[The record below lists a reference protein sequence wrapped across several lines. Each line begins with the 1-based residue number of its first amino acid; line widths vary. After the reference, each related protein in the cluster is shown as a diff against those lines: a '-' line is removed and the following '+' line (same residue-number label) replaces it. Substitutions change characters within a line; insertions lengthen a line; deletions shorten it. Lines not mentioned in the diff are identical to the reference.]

1 MIAEAAESRTNISL
15 PFESAR
21 KPLSANLGA
30 VSVLFVSVSVVVLPT
45 YVSVPWK
52 VIVVESV
59 PAKVR
64 VLLTVRVL
72 PAAMFKVLVPLAVIV
87 KPS

>member
-1 MIAEAAESRTNISL
+1 MFEFKTRISL

-30 VSVLFVSVSVVVLPT
+30 VRVLFVSVSVVVLPT

-52 VIVVESV
+52 VMVVESV

-64 VLLTVRVL
+64 ELLTAKVL
-72 PAAMFKVLVPLAVIV
+72 PFVKLKVPVVDPIV